1 MQKGGHLVEKLNRHE
16 LTLDDLQEQHREYA
30 EVIGLDNL
38 LKMSDYFGGQRI
50 YIPKRRELEKKKT
63 YKMIYEE
70 FNGSNIA
77 ELTRKYDVCETTVY
91 NIISDRLEE
100 ARKKRKQEKEKIQG
114 QMSIMDFLK

>member
-1 MQKGGHLVEKLNRHE
+1 MEKLNRHE